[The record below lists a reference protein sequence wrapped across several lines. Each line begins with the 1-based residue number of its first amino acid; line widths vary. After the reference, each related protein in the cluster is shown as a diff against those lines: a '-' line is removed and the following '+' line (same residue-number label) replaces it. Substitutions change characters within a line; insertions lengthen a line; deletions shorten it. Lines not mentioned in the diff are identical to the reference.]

1 MSVPS
6 EVYLGRQAV
15 YDVDRQVF
23 GYELLYRDGPHGFDP
38 GRDPDSDPDRATR
51 AVMERS
57 LLHWGLERVVGYG
70 FGLINASVS
79 LVEFGLHEAMPAEG
93 IIFEICEP
101 EPFADDTVEVL
112 RRARA
117 DGYHFALDN
126 VTRLSDVRRSRLLPS
141 ASIVKIELNNADEVE
156 LPALIELARER
167 SPGVLVVAEKVE
179 TIDDF
184 KRCVALGF
192 DLFQGWCFGR
202 PEILHRP
209 ARPVDA
215 AAARA
220 LHVALTCDQVVDID
234 RAEAIIVGSTSLAF
248 RLLAAVNASSFGLDR
263 RVSSIREALD
273 AITPAE
279 LRCLA
284 DLLGRHDQDHDQDV
298 DVDADVTTRG
308 AVRAQMIGELLA
320 DSDLAHAAATVGVLS
335 VADELHHTPL
345 RELLDELPL
354 DDAVADALTDGRGT
368 LGITLDLVRACE
380 RNDDRLLDSLAPGRV
395 EELRDEFERARRS
408 IDSRRAEAA
417 TSCATADGTPP
428 AEVVLHDEADPV
440 GSC

>member
-6 EVYLGRQAV
+6 EVHLGRQAV

-38 GRDPDSDPDRATR
+38 GRDPHSDPDHATR
-51 AVMERS
+51 VVMERS

-126 VTRLSDVRRSRLLPS
+126 VTRLSDVRRSRLLPL

-156 LPALIELARER
+156 LPALIEVARER

-184 KRCVALGF
+184 KRCVGLGF

-202 PEILHRP
+202 PEVLHRP
-209 ARPVDA
+209 ARPVDG

-220 LHVALTCDQVVDID
+220 LHGALTRDQAVDID

-284 DLLGRHDQDHDQDV
+284 DLLG
-298 DVDADVTTRG
+298 
-308 AVRAQMIGELLA
+308 
-320 DSDLAHAAATVGVLS
+320 LS
-335 VADELHHTPL
+335 LIH
-345 RELLDELPL
+345 
-354 DDAVADALTDGRGT
+354 
-368 LGITLDLVRACE
+368 I
-380 RNDDRLLDSLAPGRV
+380 
-395 EELRDEFERARRS
+395 
-408 IDSRRAEAA
+408 
-417 TSCATADGTPP
+417 
-428 AEVVLHDEADPV
+428 
-440 GSC
+440 